1 MQITDIDHVNGIITN
16 WVYLKNNTVHSM
28 LNYFTSVDYM
38 YSLSVMAE

>member
-16 WVYLKNNTVHSM
+16 WVYLKNNTVHGM
-28 LNYFTSVDYM
+28 LNYFFEGNYM